1 MERERIIIS
10 DLDLKILN
18 YLKEEHQVTNIV
30 DKFNFSFSQ
39 CKRHIERIKEFL
51 DERKFGTFK
60 MLKLNDRGK
69 EVLEIWKI

>member
-60 MLKLNDRGK
+60 MLKLNDKGK

>member
-39 CKRHIERIKEFL
+39 CKRHIKRIKEFL